1 MKIAIVGGGPAGL
14 FFARLIKRSRPDA
27 EVRVFE
33 QNPRD
38 ATYGF
43 GVVLAGTARDRL
55 REVDPETLD
64 RLARAMTF
72 SGSQKIGLNGDSLVL
87 TYPGSS
93 GAIARLTLLQILGR
107 LCDEVGVE
115 VVHDRR
121 ITGAADL
128 DGYDLIVGADGAN
141 SVIRTIWP
149 EAFPVRSH
157 QLGNRFAWYGVDRA
171 LRPNALIFRYHRGG
185 CFIAH
190 YYTYADGLS
199 TFVAECDAATWEG
212 CGLDRMT
219 DGQRKALIEEIYADV
234 LDGGRLL
241 DNNSIWRR
249 FDARIAERWT
259 DGRAVLIGDALRVAH
274 FSIGSGTRLAMDD
287 AVALHDA
294 LIEGGPVTRALDR
307 YVAARRP
314 VRDLFTEATARS
326 YDWYEGVR
334 QAMQTD
340 LVSFVHDFLTRTGR
354 VDDDR
359 LKEYAPEF
367 YARHIAPRRA
377 QDAGLELTA

>member
-14 FFARLIKRSRPDA
+14 FFARLIKRSQPGA

-43 GVVLAGTARDRL
+43 GVVLAGPARDRL
-55 REVDPETLD
+55 RDVDPESVD
-64 RLARAMTF
+64 ALADAMVI
-72 SGSQKIGLNGDSLVL
+72 GSSQQIGLNGDTLL
-87 TYPGSS
+87 LNYPGSS

-107 LCDEVGVE
+107 LCGEVGVE

-121 ITGAADL
+121 ITTVTDL

-141 SVIRTIWP
+141 SVVRTLWP
-149 EAFPVRSH
+149 DAFPVKSRL
-157 QLGNRFAWYGVDRA
+157 LGNRYAWYGVDRA
-171 LRPNALIFRYHRGG
+171 LKPNALMFRYHRGG

-199 TFVAECDAATWEG
+199 TFVAECDARTWET

-219 DGQRKALIEEIYADV
+219 DGQRKALMEDIYADV

-241 DNNSIWRR
+241 ENKSIWRR
-249 FDARIAERWT
+249 FDAQIAERWT

-294 LIEGGPVTRALDR
+294 LMKGGPVAVALDR

-314 VRDLFTEATARS
+314 VRDLFTDATVRS

-354 VDDDR
+354 VDDHR
-359 LKEYAPEF
+359 LKDYAPEF
-367 YARHIAPRRA
+367 YVRHIAPRRA
-377 QDAGLELTA
+377 QDAELGLTA